1 MKKTLMILFVI
12 LTMVTM
18 SGCYFMR
25 PESYQMRTA
34 YYQAQA
40 EVAKAYAARANAPLV
55 TLTTT
60 DGQTLS
66 VANPTPVVPMRVVE
80 SSNEWAD
87 VTKAFF
93 SSTPLSLLAG
103 GWAVREIVKR
113 STGDIDVNGDG
124 NDLTTNNNSFNTN
137 ELTST
142 TVDDGA
148 TQDNHVDNSDSR
160 QNYDNAT
167 APPTVVNQP
176 APTIVTQPAPIIVK
190 PEVVN
195 PVVVNPEVV
204 NPVVVQ
210 PGN

>member
-1 MKKTLMILFVI
+1 MKKLSLLLPAFILMF
-12 LTMVTM
+12 
-18 SGCYFMR
+18 SGCYMMR

-60 DGQTLS
+60 DGQTLT
-66 VANPTPVVPMRVVE
+66 VANPTPVVPMAVRE
-80 SSNEWAD
+80 THNEWAD

-103 GWAVREIVKR
+103 GWAVGEVVKH

-124 NDLTTNNNSFNTN
+124 NDLTTNNNSFNTK
-137 ELTST
+137 TATAT
-142 TVDDGA
+142 TLDDAA

-176 APTIVTQPAPIIVK
+176 APTIVTQPEPTIVRPEVVK
-190 PEVVN
+190 PE
-195 PVVVNPEVV
+195 VVNPEVV